1 MYPELENAVE
11 QVDNLSEE
19 YDTVYYLTTD
29 TAMLQYSDSYR
40 CVYRNTVHHSED
52 DLNHNGKLVPMALGF
67 LKYEEPICL
76 YQYTANRMSYR
87 AADCYE
93 TEYAFHS
100 SHRNIT

>member
-52 DLNHNGKLVPMALGF
+52 DLNHNGKLFPMALGF
-67 LKYEEPICL
+67 LK
-76 YQYTANRMSYR
+76 
-87 AADCYE
+87 
-93 TEYAFHS
+93 
-100 SHRNIT
+100 